1 MGDPHDIA
9 PRGSQHLGSLEH
21 ARTASPHHSPFDIV
35 FQPFRAGPMGS
46 ARVSLRSQVSR
57 VEGCNFAGSQQVS
70 PKPSPHGRAPR
81 ALAPGRRSSTGIH
94 AGAELSPASPLKL
107 TSRPAADMIDQA
119 RCPSLGFSP
128 FEIRYTADDA
138 HLARHPPY
146 DL

>member
-1 MGDPHDIA
+1 
-9 PRGSQHLGSLEH
+9 
-21 ARTASPHHSPFDIV
+21 
-35 FQPFRAGPMGS
+35 MGS

-107 TSRPAADMIDQA
+107 TSRPAADVAEQA
-119 RCPSLGFSP
+119 RFPSLGLSP
-128 FEIRYTADDA
+128 FEIRYTADEA
-138 HLARHPPY
+138 LV
-146 DL
+146 